1 MSGGGSFTS
10 DQLSV
15 HKGSGTHV
23 MITGRGRI
31 TSVQAKGHA
40 SGQLE
45 FHDCATT
52 GDASASNE
60 VLRLLVE
67 PTAPATQLCIEQD
80 THGILFKTGI
90 SAVLAGTGNYTVVF
104 Q

>member
-40 SGQLE
+40 SGQVE

-52 GDASASNE
+52 G
-60 VLRLLVE
+60 
-67 PTAPATQLCIEQD
+67 
-80 THGILFKTGI
+80 
-90 SAVLAGTGNYTVVF
+90 AVA
-104 Q
+104 

>member
-10 DQLSV
+10 DQNSV

-23 MITGRGRI
+23 MLTGRGRI

-40 SGQLE
+40 SGQVE

-52 GDASASNE
+52 GAVAAGNLKLKYVFGTE
-60 VLRLLVE
+60 
-67 PTAPATQLCIEQD
+67 
-80 THGILFKTGI
+80 GIDIYMPGSGVLFKDGI
-90 SAVLAGTGNYTVVF
+90 VVVGANTSVTITHT
-104 Q
+104 

>member
-40 SGQLE
+40 SGQVE

-52 GDASASNE
+52 GAVASGNLKLKYVFGTEGVDIYMPGSG
-60 VLRLLVE
+60 V
-67 PTAPATQLCIEQD
+67 
-80 THGILFKTGI
+80 LFKDGI
-90 SAVLAGTGNYTVVF
+90 VVVLANSGGVTITHT
-104 Q
+104 

>member
-23 MITGRGRI
+23 MITGSGRI

-40 SGQLE
+40 SGQVE

-52 GDASASNE
+52 GAVAAGNLKLKY
-60 VLRLLVE
+60 VLGTEGLDIYMPGSGV
-67 PTAPATQLCIEQD
+67 
-80 THGILFKTGI
+80 LFKDGI
-90 SAVLAGTGNYTVVF
+90 VVVGANTSVTITHT
-104 Q
+104 

>member
-15 HKGSGTHV
+15 HKASGTHV

-40 SGQLE
+40 SGQVE

-52 GDASASNE
+52 GAVASGNLKLKYVFGTEGVDIYMPGSG
-60 VLRLLVE
+60 V
-67 PTAPATQLCIEQD
+67 
-80 THGILFKTGI
+80 LFKDGI
-90 SAVLAGTGNYTVVF
+90 VAVIANSSVTITHT
-104 Q
+104 